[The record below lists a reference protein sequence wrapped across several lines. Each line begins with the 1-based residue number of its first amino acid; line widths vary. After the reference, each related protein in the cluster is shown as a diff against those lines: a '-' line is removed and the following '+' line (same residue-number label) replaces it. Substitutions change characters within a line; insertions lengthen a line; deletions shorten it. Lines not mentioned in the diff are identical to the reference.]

1 MEWVLVFWINAQ
13 SNFMVHSK
21 YESQIDC
28 ENNISLYERAFQ
40 QANSKMVA
48 ECKPLG
54 REHKK
59 RNKSNIVYKRPQ
71 RVSRILKTAE
81 VYLFAKS

>member
-1 MEWVLVFWINAQ
+1 VSEKDYIMEWVLVFWINAQ

-40 QANSKMVA
+40 QANSKMIA
-48 ECKPLG
+48 ECKPFG

-59 RNKSNIVYKRPQ
+59 RNKSNIVYKKVVIQ
-71 RVSRILKTAE
+71 
-81 VYLFAKS
+81 